1 MSNQYRHIIY
11 LKEME
16 IVYYRSKCEQFL
28 RNIDVIVN
36 TKMSAKGNQMIYELD
51 VTNRELR
58 ALKDHYFLM
67 ERFMRQE
74 INEDFQKDL
83 LTKQNKITMLND
95 NFGDYKNKMQHELQ
109 QKVAREIIDV
119 EENMFKEFKGNKA
132 NAARQSGKGHGGDAK
147 GEQEM
152 AENYTQILHLERYIR
167 QSKAFNL
174 MKQVVTEEKHVR
186 EIKELK
192 LKLTLNASL
201 WEQLSE
207 SQKRESI
214 TRQELELTKRNL
226 THYEKLIERLYV

>member
-83 LTKQNKITMLND
+83 STKQNKITMLND

-119 EENMFKEFKGNKA
+119 EENIFKEFKGNKA
-132 NAARQSGKGHGGDAK
+132 SVARQSGKGRGGDAK

-152 AENYTQILHLERYIR
+152 AENYTQILHLERHIR

-174 MKQVVTEEKHVR
+174 MKQVINEEKHVR

-207 SQKRESI
+207 S
-214 TRQELELTKRNL
+214 
-226 THYEKLIERLYV
+226 